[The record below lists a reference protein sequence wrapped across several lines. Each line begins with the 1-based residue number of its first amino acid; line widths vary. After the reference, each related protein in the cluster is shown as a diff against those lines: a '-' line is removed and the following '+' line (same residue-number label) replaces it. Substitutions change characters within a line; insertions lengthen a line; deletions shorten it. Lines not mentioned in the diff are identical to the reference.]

1 MNRTDAEYSNLIQS
15 VDAQCAKISKAKF
28 AWKPDSG
35 NDSATNWQNF
45 GIPDCSGN
53 ADAARCGNNM
63 CEMSETAQSCPSDCG
78 GTGGAC
84 SGYTNETSCKTTSGC
99 SWTVMSSG
107 YYGGYCASTST
118 NWTPQC
124 SDSKDNDSD
133 GKTDYPNDSG
143 CYDKMDDM
151 ESDNVG
157 GESGMRRCFYPN
169 AKKDGVSPGYTV
181 WCEADY
187 VNCHKGDPSGET
199 VSTSGLS
206 LGAPSQCE
214 SGLSNDYTIGSECRS
229 KTSSSICSAVSGCY
243 WYTGYSGGYCDSGG
257 SATPSGGGCGM
268 YTTESTCKNMSACR
282 WESNACMPITT
293 SSTSCPSGQYWS
305 GSSCVTST
313 TGGSGG
319 GCGMY
324 TSESQCKVMSDWK
337 WESNACMPTTSTTSG
352 SSCYG
357 GSYSSQSSCQ
367 AAGCTWYANH
377 HDGTHCDD
385 TAHGSS
391 GSGGGSGYGMCGSY
405 TTQPTCTLV
414 TNCKWYTS
422 SGSRGTSY
430 CYYQSGTSSSSS
442 CPSGQYWNGS
452 SCVNTSTTD
461 CTSGQY
467 WNGTSCQTSSTSS
480 GSYEGPSGSSLCSDG
495 IDNDSDNLIDAADSS
510 CQSTSSTSSSCP
522 SGQYWSGSA
531 CVNNPTSSTMDYSTM
546 QASCTSAGGT
556 WSSTSNYCMMP
567 PTSSPSSTSC
577 SSGQYWD
584 GSACVTSHSAPPS
597 TPTCGSG
604 EYWNGSACQSS
615 SSSTTSSP
623 PPSPTTSTSCS
634 SGQYWDGS
642 ACVNNPTSPTP

>member
-1 MNRTDAEYSNLIQS
+1 
-15 VDAQCAKISKAKF
+15 
-28 AWKPDSG
+28 
-35 NDSATNWQNF
+35 
-45 GIPDCSGN
+45 
-53 ADAARCGNNM
+53 
-63 CEMSETAQSCPSDCG
+63 
-78 GTGGAC
+78 
-84 SGYTNETSCKTTSGC
+84 
-99 SWTVMSSG
+99 
-107 YYGGYCASTST
+107 
-118 NWTPQC
+118 
-124 SDSKDNDSD
+124 
-133 GKTDYPNDSG
+133 
-143 CYDKMDDM
+143 
-151 ESDNVG
+151 
-157 GESGMRRCFYPN
+157 
-169 AKKDGVSPGYTV
+169 
-181 WCEADY
+181 
-187 VNCHKGDPSGET
+187 
-199 VSTSGLS
+199 
-206 LGAPSQCE
+206 
-214 SGLSNDYTIGSECRS
+214 
-229 KTSSSICSAVSGCY
+229 
-243 WYTGYSGGYCDSGG
+243 
-257 SATPSGGGCGM
+257 M

-293 SSTSCPSGQYWS
+293 SSTSCPSGQYWN
-305 GSSCVTST
+305 GSSCVIST
-313 TGGSGG
+313 TGGSGD
-319 GCGMY
+319 Y
-324 TSESQCKVMSDWK
+324 
-337 WESNACMPTTSTTSG
+337 G
-352 SSCYG
+352 SCANYG
-357 GSYSSQSSCQ
+357 TQSSCI
-367 AAGCTWYANH
+367 AG
-377 HDGTHCDD
+377 G
-385 TAHGSS
+385 
-391 GSGGGSGYGMCGSY
+391 
-405 TTQPTCTLV
+405 V
-414 TNCKWYTS
+414 NCKWYTS
-422 SGSRGTSY
+422 SGSGGTSY
-430 CYYQSGTSSSSS
+430 CYYQSETSSSSS

-584 GSACVTSHSAPPS
+584 GSACVTSYSAPPS